1 LFDGNFWLIKFFYR
15 CILGELFQRRPLFQA
30 QREDDQLE
38 LISRLC
44 GSPTPAIWP
53 DIINLPLFSTLKQK
67 KIYKRKLREEFQ

>member
-1 LFDGNFWLIKFFYR
+1 MFDGNFWLIKFFYR